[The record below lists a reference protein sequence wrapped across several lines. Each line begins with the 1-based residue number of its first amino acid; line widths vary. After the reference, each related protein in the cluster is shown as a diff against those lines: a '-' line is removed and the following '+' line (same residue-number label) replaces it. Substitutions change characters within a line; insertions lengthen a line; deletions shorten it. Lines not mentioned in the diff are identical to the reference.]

1 MSLRDLKLDI
11 CYESD
16 ESHDQLLDN
25 FYNPV
30 LECATRYYRI
40 AGFFS
45 SSSLI
50 VAAKGISGLIH
61 NDGKMYLLVSP
72 ELSEE
77 DYKTII
83 EHNRIP
89 DNSTMFDDLD
99 FDAIPHENLQALAW
113 LLDAGRLEIKI
124 VVGQKA
130 RNSLFHQKVGIVF
143 DESGDMISFSGSI
156 NETAQA
162 WINNVEEFKVFR
174 SWEPGQMDYLQ
185 TDLAKFLSYWKN
197 ERSNVAIAYD
207 IPTAVR
213 EKIIKI
219 KPRDIN
225 DLHIMRKYRKE
236 ASRKTKDNLLSL
248 FTHQQNAVDKWISN
262 NYSLL
267 MEMATGT
274 GKTRTAIGC
283 AVEMLKQHQ
292 RLCIIIATPQL
303 TLTQQWLLDIDE
315 LNVTVDK
322 KITVPGNYS
331 SAQWKRELSL
341 LLLDLSD
348 GKINTAIVFTT
359 HTTASSEK
367 FIEIFR
373 KNKYDTP
380 TLFICD
386 EVHAIGSALQ
396 RRAMLP
402 EYDFRIGL
410 SATPERMFDE
420 GGTQQIRT
428 YFGDNSFEFTI
439 ADALR
444 TINPKTQRPFLNQF
458 KYYPIFVKLT
468 PAETKKYA
476 NYTRQ
481 IAALLQQEDYDEEA
495 LQRLYDRRS
504 KISKNAENKFAAFAS
519 LLDDMGPADIQDT
532 IVFVSDRQIVQCF
545 DIMSDKKIR
554 RAKITE
560 SESADKI
567 VNDEGE
573 SERQEIISQ
582 FRRHELQV
590 LVGMKCLDEGID
602 IRNAR
607 VAILMS
613 SSTNPREYVQRV
625 GRVLRTLPNKGT
637 SEIYDFIVLP
647 AEGSASGLGIL
658 EKEARRAQQIAE
670 NALNYNEV
678 KRAFSERGVILH
690 ADQ

>member
-1 MSLRDLKLDI
+1 MALRDLNLDI

-25 FYNPV
+25 FYNPT
-30 LECATRYYRI
+30 LECAKRYYRI
-40 AGFFS
+40 AGYFS

-61 NDGKMYLLVSP
+61 NGGKMYLLVSP

-77 DYKTII
+77 DYQTII
-83 EHNRIP
+83 EHNKIP

-99 FDAIPHENLQALAW
+99 FDTMPHENLQALAW

-130 RNSLFHQKVGIVF
+130 RNSLFHQKVGIIF
-143 DESGDMISFSGSI
+143 DDAGDMISFSGSI

-162 WINNVEEFKVFR
+162 WINNVEEFKVFC
-174 SWEPGQMDYLQ
+174 SWEPGQIDYLQ
-185 TDLAKFLSYWKN
+185 KDLSKFLAYWKN
-197 ERSNVAIAYD
+197 ERRNVAISYD
-207 IPTAVR
+207 IPAAIR

-219 KPRDIN
+219 KPRDID

-236 ASRKTKDNLLSL
+236 ASRKTNYLSL
-248 FTHQQNAVDKWISN
+248 FEHQQRAVDNWISN
-262 NYSLL
+262 DFSLL

-283 AVEMLKQHQ
+283 AVEMLKRQEK
-292 RLCIIIATPQL
+292 LCIVIATPQL
-303 TLTQQWLLDIDE
+303 TLTQQWLLDIEE
-315 LNVTVDK
+315 LNIAVDK

-331 SAQWKRELSL
+331 STQWKRELSL

-359 HTTASSEK
+359 HTTASSER
-367 FIEIFR
+367 FIEIIR
-373 KNKYDTP
+373 RNKYDTP
-380 TLFICD
+380 ILFICD
-386 EVHAIGSALQ
+386 EVHAIGSTLQ

-402 EYDFRIGL
+402 EYNFRVGL

-420 GGTQQIRT
+420 GGTTLIRT
-428 YFGDNSFEFTI
+428 YFGNNSFEFTI

-444 TINPKTQRPFLNQF
+444 TLNPKTRRPFLNQF
-458 KYYPIFVKLT
+458 NYYPIFVYLT
-468 PAETKKYA
+468 PDETKKYA
-476 NYTRQ
+476 NYTRK
-481 IAALLQQEDYDEEA
+481 IAALLQQEDYDEDA
-495 LQRLYDRRS
+495 LQKLYDKRS
-504 KISKNAENKFAAFAS
+504 KISKNAENKYTAFDA
-519 LLDDMGPADIQDT
+519 LLEKMHPAEIKDT
-532 IVFVSDRQIVQCF
+532 IVFVSDQQIIRCF
-545 DIMSDKKIR
+545 DIMSSKKIR

-560 SESADKI
+560 SESADRI
-567 VNDEGE
+567 VNEEGE
-573 SERQEIISQ
+573 TERQEIISQ
-582 FRRHELQV
+582 FKRRELQV

-607 VAILMS
+607 VAVLMS

-625 GRVLRTLPNKGT
+625 GRVLRTLPDKCT
-637 SEIYDFIVLP
+637 SEIYDLIVMP
-647 AEGSASGLGIL
+647 AEGSTSGLGIL

-670 NALNYNEV
+670 NALNYDDV
-678 KRAFSERGVILH
+678 IRAFSERGVILH